1 VVYNSGITGATCA
14 RAHLARR
21 ISMSNEG
28 NELEK
33 TAKRVSEIVEQATKH
48 TAGKV
53 AAELNT
59 DLKTLVDLWEKKL
72 RDFGLL
78 PKKK

>member
-1 VVYNSGITGATCA
+1 
-14 RAHLARR
+14 
-21 ISMSNEG
+21 MSNEG

-33 TAKRVSEIVEQATKH
+33 TAKRVAEIVEQATKH
-48 TAGKV
+48 TAEKV
-53 AAELNT
+53 AAELNK
-59 DLKTLVDLWEKKL
+59 DLKTLADLWEKKL

>member
-1 VVYNSGITGATCA
+1 
-14 RAHLARR
+14 
-21 ISMSNEG
+21 MSNEG

-33 TAKRVSEIVEQATKH
+33 TAKRVSEIVQQSTKH
-48 TAGKV
+48 TAEKV
-53 AAELNT
+53 AAELNK

-72 RDFGLL
+72 HDFGLL

>member
-1 VVYNSGITGATCA
+1 
-14 RAHLARR
+14 
-21 ISMSNEG
+21 MSNEG

-53 AAELNT
+53 AAELNK

-72 RDFGLL
+72 HDFGLL